1 MDIVFTIGLDAVGY
15 ILTLLLVSIG
25 LVIIFG
31 MMNVINMAHGEFFL
45 LGAYSVVV
53 VQGFGGPFWLALLT
67 ALVAVAVVGL
77 IVEELVVSRI
87 YHRVL
92 DTILATWG
100 VSLVIKQTII
110 VIFGPASQQVTTPL
124 PDAVHF
130 LGIVYP
136 SYRLFIMAIAVVVGA
151 LTFLALYKTNFGL
164 IARGV
169 IANRNMADC
178 LGLNTRRID
187 RATFAFGSGLAG
199 LSGAIM
205 APLMSVDPQMGLGFF
220 LPGFLSILVGGAGSP
235 VGALWGS
242 TFVGG
247 AGSIISAIKTPVVS
261 QIIIFSMAVV
271 IIRIFPNGIAGRNK
285 R

>member
-1 MDIVFTIGLDAVGY
+1 MDIVFIIGLDAVGY

-53 VQGFGGPFWLALLT
+53 VQSWGGPFWLALLT
-67 ALVAVAVVGL
+67 ALVAVAIVGL

-110 VIFGPASQQVTTPL
+110 IIFGPASQQVTTPL
-124 PDAVHF
+124 PDPAHF
-130 LGIVYP
+130 LGLVYP
-136 SYRLFIMAIAVVVGA
+136 SYRLFIMAIAVVVAG
-151 LTFLALYKTNFGL
+151 LTFLVLYKTNFGL

-235 VGALWGS
+235 IGALWGS